1 MAFAE
6 PSPKQEFELL
16 ASIFDATDKDDFI
29 QRLTKVVRSCGFE
42 SFLIGLELKG
52 VNGAVIHHVTSAY
65 PVAWQKLYVEREYA
79 FQDPTVAYCQKTT
92 EPLVWHDQMF
102 SDAGCESLLEEAQSH
117 GVSHGISVAVHERSG
132 RKSMLSLARD
142 QSFRHDPSEQSLL
155 VAYARILSSC
165 MHVVATRLIAPQIED
180 PNRPKLSKQET
191 ECLQWV
197 AKGKTSWEVGQI
209 MHIAEPTVV
218 FHLKN
223 VMKKLGTV
231 NRIQAL
237 AVAMRLGL
245 VD

>member
-1 MAFAE
+1 MAFSE
-6 PSPKQEFELL
+6 PSPTQEFELM
-16 ASIFDATDKDDFI
+16 ASIFDAKDQHDFV
-29 QRLTKVVRSCGFE
+29 QRISNVVRRCGFE

-52 VNGAVIHHVTSAY
+52 VDGAVIHHVTSAY
-65 PVAWQKLYVEREYA
+65 PAAWQKLYAEREYA
-79 FQDPTVAYCQKTT
+79 FVDPTVAYCQKTT
-92 EPLVWHDQMF
+92 EPLVWHEKIF
-102 SDAGCESLLEEAQSH
+102 SDAGCQSLLEEAKSH
-117 GVSHGISVAVHERSG
+117 GVSHGISVAVHDRSG

-165 MHVVATRLIAPQIED
+165 MHVVANRLIAPQIED
-180 PNRPKLSKQET
+180 MNRPKLSKQET

-197 AKGKTSWEVGQI
+197 ARGKTSWEVGQI

-223 VMKKLGTV
+223 VMKKLGAV
-231 NRIQAL
+231 NRHQAL
-237 AVAMRLGL
+237 AVAMGLGL